1 MPDNGAEQTLHIY
14 TRVST
19 VAQAE
24 QGTSLESQR
33 ELGIKK
39 AGELGFAYKVW
50 DEGGR
55 SSHHEDIA
63 DRPVLSALFSELE
76 AGAVKHL
83 WVYDQSRLSRN
94 DQVASIF
101 RYQCNKQGV
110 TLYTKDGVYDLSNP
124 NDRFLKQL
132 LDAVAEFDNITR
144 AERTRI
150 GKLNK
155 VRKGSWHGG
164 PAPYGYELQ
173 DQRLVVKKDEAK
185 WVKRIF
191 AEMIKGSSAAQIK
204 QVLDTHGVEPRRK
217 RGLWTLGSINALLTN
232 THYAGYYIYKDQKSG
247 QEIQVQCPSILD
259 VTTWNAAQHKRA
271 SQSRRSPQK
280 NATVRHFYLL
290 RDFMFCG
297 HCGRGLSGRIIKG
310 RAESSY
316 YCPNK
321 ERQWVKDGG
330 SKTPRQ
336 RGTGCGF
343 GRAMNITQADKLVW
357 DTIKSLHGKS
367 SILKEEA
374 KHRLLKEGGVVLI
387 SDKDAKA
394 AEAKIRRYQTDH
406 KRLSD
411 SLGTL
416 EANRLINGL
425 NDVAFKTAASRI
437 KDEIGRVET
446 ELATLRLQL
455 EGAARSRRWVDWLK
469 SFGEEVAELDSL
481 SDEKKR
487 DYLAGLI
494 KRIDVKYEAEERQHV
509 MLMALHLPIVNDRID
524 GKRIRGRM
532 GPYVVVPGTDSV
544 TLVAKKK
551 DGRG

>member
-1 MPDNGAEQTLHIY
+1 
-14 TRVST
+14 
-19 VAQAE
+19 
-24 QGTSLESQR
+24 
-33 ELGIKK
+33 
-39 AGELGFAYKVW
+39 
-50 DEGGR
+50 
-55 SSHHEDIA
+55 
-63 DRPVLSALFSELE
+63 
-76 AGAVKHL
+76 
-83 WVYDQSRLSRN
+83 
-94 DQVASIF
+94 
-101 RYQCNKQGV
+101 
-110 TLYTKDGVYDLSNP
+110 
-124 NDRFLKQL
+124 
-132 LDAVAEFDNITR
+132 
-144 AERTRI
+144 
-150 GKLNK
+150 
-155 VRKGSWHGG
+155 
-164 PAPYGYELQ
+164 
-173 DQRLVVKKDEAK
+173 
-185 WVKRIF
+185 
-191 AEMIKGSSAAQIK
+191 
-204 QVLDTHGVEPRRK
+204 
-217 RGLWTLGSINALLTN
+217 
-232 THYAGYYIYKDQKSG
+232 
-247 QEIQVQCPSILD
+247 
-259 VTTWNAAQHKRA
+259 
-271 SQSRRSPQK
+271 
-280 NATVRHFYLL
+280 
-290 RDFMFCG
+290 
-297 HCGRGLSGRIIKG
+297 
-310 RAESSY
+310 
-316 YCPNK
+316 
-321 ERQWVKDGG
+321 
-330 SKTPRQ
+330 
-336 RGTGCGF
+336 
-343 GRAMNITQADKLVW
+343 MNITQADKLVW

-481 SDEKKR
+481 SDGKKR

-509 MLMALHLPIVNDRID
+509 MLMTLHLPIVNDRID